1 MSIFVKQN
9 DTTMKRNL
17 LILAL
22 VTFAL
27 FFTSC
32 CDQNDNANTNNEQKT
47 MSTTMNDLLTRR
59 SVRSYTDEIPPMEV
73 IEEICKAGTYAP
85 TGMNRQAP
93 VIVAVT
99 NREVRDRLSKLN
111 AAVFG
116 PDNDMDPFYGA
127 PVVLVVLAD
136 TTAARTWKEDGS
148 LVMGNLLNAAHAKGL
163 GSCWIHRAKEV
174 FETEEGKAIL
184 KDAGIENENLV
195 GIGNCI
201 LGYTAGDYPEAAPR
215 KDNYIYWIK

>member
-1 MSIFVKQN
+1 
-9 DTTMKRNL
+9 MKKRS
-17 LILAL
+17 LILL
-22 VTFAL
+22 VAVAMMMA
-27 FFTSC
+27 SC
-32 CDQNDNANTNNEQKT
+32 VTVVNNENTGENKNET
-47 MSTTMNDLLTRR
+47 EMNTTMNDLLTRR
-59 SVRSYTDEIPPMEV
+59 SVRSYTDEVPPMEV

-93 VIVAVT
+93 IIVAVT

-111 AAVFG
+111 ASVFG
-116 PDNDMDPFYGA
+116 RDDMDPFYGA

-136 TTAARTWKEDGS
+136 TTAAFTWKEDGS
-148 LVMGNLLNAAHAKGL
+148 LVMGNLLNACHAKGL

-174 FETEEGKAIL
+174 FEMEEGKAIL
-184 KDAGIENENLV
+184 RDLGIDDTKYV

-215 KDNYIYWIK
+215 KDNYVYWIK

>member
-1 MSIFVKQN
+1 
-9 DTTMKRNL
+9 MKKHV
-17 LILAL
+17 LIIVLA
-22 VTFAL
+22 AL
-27 FFTSC
+27 TLFSSC
-32 CDQNDNANTNNEQKT
+32 CDKQAANDENSNQVT
-47 MSTTMNDLLTRR
+47 MNTTMQDLLTRR
-59 SVRSYTDEIPPMEV
+59 SIRSYTDQIPPKEV
-73 IEEICKAGTYAP
+73 IQEICEAGTYAP

-93 VIVAVT
+93 IIVAVT

-136 TTAARTWKEDGS
+136 TTVFTWKEDGS
-148 LVMGNLLNAAHAKGL
+148 LVMGNLLNAAHSYGL

-174 FETEEGKAIL
+174 FETEEGRAIL
-184 KDAGIENENLV
+184 TYLGIDTNKYV

-201 LGYTAGDYPEAAPR
+201 LGYVNGDYPEAKPR
-215 KDNYIYWIK
+215 KENYVYWIE